1 MTNPWGDIIVKIVVE
16 VIGFITDQLKN
27 DKENQKNDG
36 KGTSKKK

>member
-27 DKENQKNDG
+27 DKENKKDDG
-36 KGTSKKK
+36 QGTPEKK